1 MKVYDKEKLFHKNI
15 FLAEKGVPPEK
26 IELEGEVIKVYSQNK
41 VFELSSNTLRG
52 KALLDRLNYE
62 GELTQEIYI

>member
-1 MKVYDKEKLFHKNI
+1 MKVYNKEELFYKNI
-15 FLAEKGVPPEK
+15 LLAEEGVPPER
-26 IELEGEVIKVYSQNK
+26 IEVEDEVIRIYSQNR
-41 VFELSSNTLRG
+41 VLEFSSNTLRG

>member
-1 MKVYDKEKLFHKNI
+1 MKVYNKEELFYKNI
-15 FLAEKGVPPEK
+15 LLAEEGVPPER
-26 IELEGEVIKVYSQNK
+26 IEVEDEVIRVYSQNRALE
-41 VFELSSNTLRG
+41 FSSNTLRG

>member
-1 MKVYDKEKLFHKNI
+1 MKVYDKEKLFYKNI
-15 FLAEKGVPPEK
+15 LLAERGVPPEK

>member
-1 MKVYDKEKLFHKNI
+1 MKVYNKEELFYKNI
-15 FLAEKGVPPEK
+15 LLAEEGVPPER
-26 IELEGEVIKVYSQNK
+26 IEVEDEVIRVYSQNR
-41 VFELSSNTLRG
+41 VLEFSSNTLRG

>member
-1 MKVYDKEKLFHKNI
+1 MKVYDKEKLFYKNI